1 MAFFLGIDGGGTK
14 TSCVVADESSILG
27 SGTAGGS
34 NIVRCGEERARESLA
49 AAIRQALTVAGVTP
63 AQITRTCVGAAG
75 AGREEIR
82 AAQQQMVADLVAGEV
97 IVVGDMM
104 TTLEAAFVGG
114 PGVVV
119 IAGTGS
125 LAFGKNAGG
134 DMARAGGWG
143 FAISDEGSGHWIG
156 RAALSASLREMDE
169 SGTSSLLDR
178 IQKAWRVDVDAL
190 VPMANASPGPNFAEL
205 MPLVVSASEA
215 GDMTAR
221 TVLTRAGSELATIA
235 GIVIRKLFPEGGAVP
250 VAMSGGVFRHC
261 ALVRQV
267 FYNTVKTEFSDAV
280 VGATVVEPVRGA
292 LEIARRGS

>member
-1 MAFFLGIDGGGTK
+1 VAFFLGIDGGGTK

-34 NIVRCGEERARESLA
+34 NIVRCGEAHARESLA
-49 AAIRQALTVAGVTP
+49 AAVRQALTVAGVTP

-82 AAQQQMVADLVAGEV
+82 AVLQQILTELVAGEV
-97 IVVGDMM
+97 LIVGDMM
-104 TTLEAAFVGG
+104 TTLEAAFNGG

-125 LAFGKNAGG
+125 LAFGRNADGE
-134 DMARAGGWG
+134 MARAGGWG

-156 RAALSASLREMDE
+156 RAAVSASLREMDE
-169 SGTSSLLDR
+169 SGSSSLLER

-205 MPLVVSASEA
+205 MPVVVSASES
-215 GDMTAR
+215 GDMNAR
-221 TVLTRAGSELATIA
+221 TVLTRAGSELAAIA
-235 GIVIRKLFPEGGAVP
+235 AIVIRKLFPAGESIP

-267 FYNTVKTEFSDAV
+267 FYNTVKTEFAEAV
-280 VGATVVEPVRGA
+280 VGATVIEPVRGA